1 MVYERIPSY
10 NWVVFHPPKK
20 YPKIN
25 QGFFHASSQ
34 LSQIA
39 TRPIPRNERLAPMR
53 SRQTKKR
60 RGTQCLAPFTG
71 GTCGKSKLYNAD
83 QGFFRLL
90 SWVPTPTIWSVFA
103 LSKNARF
110 WRNPWLKKLNEV
122 FWPNFFGVQKPAG
135 VGDLVERIGSKAKQ
149 QNLSDSIFL
158 CDRKHDPKKGPHF
171 RSLFFWKG
179 NGRTPAMLPW
189 GFYHHET
196 PPFGRNIVGTCSNDP
211 EQS

>member
-1 MVYERIPSY
+1 M
-10 NWVVFHPPKK
+10 
-20 YPKIN
+20 
-25 QGFFHASSQ
+25 
-34 LSQIA
+34 
-39 TRPIPRNERLAPMR
+39 
-53 SRQTKKR
+53 
-60 RGTQCLAPFTG
+60 LAPFTG

-189 GFYHHET
+189 GFTTMKHHHLVGILLEHVPT
-196 PPFGRNIVGTCSNDP
+196 IRSKAKQMNIIEKKLNKHTHHLKALEIFMFFLFFIVSFDWTVQEHCFFKDGLENVCWIYL
-211 EQS
+211 